1 MKNFFF
7 GYALVADTWA
17 APLRWLLLA
26 ASLRLPLFALLL
38 SLLVVLLG
46 TREGCPYTCSLRW
59 LYRSFYI

>member
-26 ASLRLPLFALLL
+26 ASLRLPLFA
-38 SLLVVLLG
+38 
-46 TREGCPYTCSLRW
+46 SLRL
-59 LYRSFYI
+59 LYFLRWAVIGLGMLYD